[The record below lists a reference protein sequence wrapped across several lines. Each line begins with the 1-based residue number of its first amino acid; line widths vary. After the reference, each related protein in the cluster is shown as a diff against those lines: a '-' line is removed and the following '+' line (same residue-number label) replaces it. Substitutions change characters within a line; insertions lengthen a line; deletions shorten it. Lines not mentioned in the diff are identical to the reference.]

1 MRNASRRESCRAGT
15 ACSPGELLAATTA
28 GMVLTPAACSDRSDR
43 DQVSA
48 PPIYLPLRQRRRA
61 DVLLVVLRAADRR
74 RRAAHDDLHRL
85 LREELHNFVVI
96 GAGRAASRHRQR
108 VMISVLL
115 RRRWTCCCFR
125 KGSSAMREGLGRSA
139 TASPALQRCDGRSFP
154 KVRCAERCR
163 RSQRK
168 PCRKFGRVAAP
179 SLSARDDL
187 SGESMSKVDATC
199 SALGRARIVSSRIE
213 T

>member
-1 MRNASRRESCRAGT
+1 MRGASRRESCCAGT

-168 PCRKFGRVAAP
+168 PSWKFGRVAAP
-179 SLSARDDL
+179 LF
-187 SGESMSKVDATC
+187 T
-199 SALGRARIVSSRIE
+199 
-213 T
+213 TYP

>member
-74 RRAAHDDLHRL
+74 CVPLT
-85 LREELHNFVVI
+85 
-96 GAGRAASRHRQR
+96 
-108 VMISVLL
+108 MISIH
-115 RRRWTCCCFR
+115 FSEI
-125 KGSSAMREGLGRSA
+125 SS
-139 TASPALQRCDGRSFP
+139 TT
-154 KVRCAERCR
+154 
-163 RSQRK
+163 
-168 PCRKFGRVAAP
+168 
-179 SLSARDDL
+179 SL
-187 SGESMSKVDATC
+187 
-199 SALGRARIVSSRIE
+199 
-213 T
+213 